1 MIKNM
6 TIRTKLFTGFGA
18 VMLLAGIVSVTAY
31 ISIST
36 LRGNIQELGS
46 KRLVQVATLG
56 DLTKNIIT
64 ATSYLQAASIADNKE
79 NMDKAI
85 STMLNT
91 RKAIT
96 DDFDKL
102 KALVQSEKGKSLL
115 QALTDK
121 RKPAAEMRDQV
132 VTLLKDGKR
141 KEALAMLDKFMPV
154 QAAYVS
160 AAEDLGT
167 FVREQ
172 ANAINASAD
181 SNSKTAGMIIVIF
194 SVIATGIAVLV
205 ALWVIRSITRPLT
218 QAVNTANQLA
228 VGNLDVKVEVQGNDE
243 LSELLKA
250 LDKLIVSYN
259 TTLSKILATANDTVG
274 AVDTLRNRNE
284 KIKEGAVEQA
294 GQASQIAASAEQMS
308 QTIVDIAKNAAVASE
323 TSSEAME
330 TAIKGK
336 EVVDGAVESVNRV
349 HASSEDLSAMIVKLN
364 GRANQIGNIVT
375 VIKDIADQTNLLALN
390 AAIEAA
396 RAGDQGRGF
405 AVVADEVRKLAERT
419 IKATADISK
428 EIGAVQA
435 DSSETAKSMEGAS
448 QDVAHATAYMKQ
460 AGDLLNNIVEG
471 VRKVGDQVT
480 QIATAV
486 EEQSAASEEVAN
498 SIERTSGIAKEMEN
512 MSVETML
519 EVNNLTKISDELRN
533 ATVGFKIRGNELMIL
548 DLAKTDHRIF
558 VGKISS
564 CLKGGEKID
573 PSKLPDHHTCR
584 FGKWYD
590 SDGQSVCGGVPSF
603 KAIEDPHAKIHMLAK
618 EALLA
623 CQAGDKSKA
632 KNLFSDMEG
641 LSEKITLLIDTLKS
655 DCMEDR
661 RR

>member
-1 MIKNM
+1 
-6 TIRTKLFTGFGA
+6 
-18 VMLLAGIVSVTAY
+18 MLLAGIVSITAY

-36 LRGNIQELGS
+36 LRGDIREMGI
-46 KRLVQVATLG
+46 KRLVQVSILG

-64 ATSYLQAASIADNKE
+64 ATTHLQAASVAENKE
-79 NMDKAI
+79 NVDKAI
-85 STMLNT
+85 EGMLDT

-115 QALTDK
+115 QTLTDK
-121 RKPAAEMRDQV
+121 RKPTAEMRDQRV
-132 VTLLKDGKR
+132 KLLKDGKR
-141 KEALAMLDKFMPV
+141 KDALAMLDKFIPV
-154 QAAYVS
+154 QAAYVA
-160 AAEDLGT
+160 AAEDLSA
-167 FVREQ
+167 FVKEK
-172 ANAINASAD
+172 ASALNTSAD
-181 SNSKTAGMIIVIF
+181 SNAKTAGMVIIIF
-194 SVIATGIAVLV
+194 SIVATGIAVLV
-205 ALWVIRSITRPLT
+205 ALWVIRSITRPLSE
-218 QAVNTANQLA
+218 AVNTANQLA
-228 VGNLDVKVEVQGNDE
+228 LGNLDVKVEVHGNDE

-259 TTLSKILATANDTVG
+259 ATLSKILATANDTVG

-284 KIKEGAVEQA
+284 KIKEGAIEQA
-294 GQASQIAASAEQMS
+294 GQASQIAASAEQMN
-308 QTIVDIAKNAAVASE
+308 QTIVDIAKNTAIASE

-336 EVVDGAVESVNRV
+336 EVVDGAVDTVNRV

-364 GRANQIGNIVT
+364 ERVNQIGNIVT

-396 RAGDQGRGF
+396 RAGEQGRGF
-405 AVVADEVRKLAERT
+405 AVVADEVRKLTERT

-428 EIGAVQA
+428 EIGAVQT
-435 DSSETAKSMEGAS
+435 DSSETARSMEGAS
-448 QDVAHATAYMKQ
+448 QEVAHATAYMKQ
-460 AGDLLNNIVEG
+460 AGEFLNHIVDG
-471 VRKVGDQVT
+471 VRKVSEQVT

-498 SIERTSGIAKEMEN
+498 SIEKTSCIAKEMEN

-519 EVNNLTKISDELRN
+519 EVNNLTKISDELRS
-533 ATVGFKIRGNELMIL
+533 ATAGFKIRGNELMIL

-558 VGKISS
+558 IGKISS

-590 SDGQSVCGGVPSF
+590 SDGQRMFGGVPSF
-603 KAIEDPHAKIHMLAK
+603 KAIEDPHAKIHALAK
-618 EALLA
+618 KALLA
-623 CQAGDKSKA
+623 CQTGDKSNA
-632 KNLFSDMEG
+632 KSLYNDMEG
-641 LSEKITLLIDTLKS
+641 LSERIPALIDTLKN

-661 RR
+661 RS